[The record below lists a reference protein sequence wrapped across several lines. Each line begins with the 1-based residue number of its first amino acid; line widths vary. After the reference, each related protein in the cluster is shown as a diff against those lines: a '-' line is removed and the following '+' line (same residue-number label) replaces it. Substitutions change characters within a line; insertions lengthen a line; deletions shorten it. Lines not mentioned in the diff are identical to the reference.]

1 MTMQTALFSR
11 RQPGGVFTI
20 ADIEQHPRNVWF
32 VDSGHAAA
40 VNSTGAGRNP
50 DRPLATVAYAF
61 SSDLVGAGDVVYVM
75 PGHTET
81 IAAAGGITADI
92 AGVQVIGLGWGTSR
106 PLFTWSATDS
116 TIAVSASSVTFKNI
130 RCTISIDEVVSMWNI
145 TGTYVTLDA
154 VDFEEYA
161 SGQAIQ
167 FLLTTNAADY
177 LTVKNCF
184 HEQITAPAANS
195 KWIQLVG
202 CQGVRI
208 LNNTFHLVFTN
219 AAASITI
226 SGSTAVVG
234 AIISGNHIVQRGG
247 TTQVSA
253 ILLVDSS
260 TGSYVSN
267 NRVACTATAITTVID
282 VGNAGYAGG
291 NFAQNDP
298 DTSGIA
304 TVPGADS

>member
-1 MTMQTALFSR
+1 MTNQAALFSR
-11 RQPGGVFTI
+11 HQPGGVFNI
-20 ADIEQHPRNVWF
+20 VDIEQHPKNVWF

-50 DRPLATVAYAF
+50 DRPLASVAYAF

-81 IAAAGGITADI
+81 IAAAGSITADI
-92 AGVQVIGLGWGTSR
+92 AGVQVIGLGWGTNR

-116 TIAVSASSVTFKNI
+116 TIAVSAASVTFKNI
-130 RCTISIDEVVSMWNI
+130 RCAVSIDEVVSMWNI
-145 TGTYVTLDA
+145 TGAYVTLDA
-154 VDFEEYA
+154 VDFEETTSA
-161 SGQAIQ
+161 QAIQ
-167 FLLTTNAADY
+167 FLITTNAADY
-177 LTVKNCF
+177 LVVKNCY
-184 HEQITAPAANS
+184 HEQVTAPAANS

-202 CQGVRI
+202 PQGVRI
-208 LNNTFHLVFTN
+208 LNNFFHLVFTN

-234 AIISGNHIVQRGG
+234 CIIMGNVIIQRGG

-253 ILLVDSS
+253 ILLVDAS
-260 TGSYVSN
+260 TGSYAAN

-291 NFAQNDP
+291 NYAQNDP
-298 DTSGIA
+298 DVSGIV
-304 TVPGADS
+304 TVPAADS